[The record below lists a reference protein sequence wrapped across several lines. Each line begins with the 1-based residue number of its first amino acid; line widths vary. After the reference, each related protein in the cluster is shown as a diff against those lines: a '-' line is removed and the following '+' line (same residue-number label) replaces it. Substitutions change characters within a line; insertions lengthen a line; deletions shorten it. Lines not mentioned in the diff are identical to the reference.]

1 VSGRDIK
8 HKANDETGH
17 VGAGLATILGI
28 AAGAALVIAFAADSD
43 PAGIAGGVLT
53 GLGIF
58 AAVNAP
64 HQWFK
69 RVYPRLDKLD
79 PQDSEAHPEKR
90 FRIEY

>member
-1 VSGRDIK
+1 MISPHPGNAIK
-8 HKANDETGH
+8 SESGH

-28 AAGAALVIAFAADSD
+28 GAGAALVVAFAADSD
-43 PAGIAGGVLT
+43 AAGIVGGVLT

-64 HQWFK
+64 HEWFK
-69 RVYPRLDKLD
+69 RVYPRLDRLD
-79 PQDSEAHPEKR
+79 PEDSEARPDKR